1 MMHRDTIQFV
11 KHESRKFIKTTT
23 QHVVDILQI
32 EMKYLLEQQLKY
44 QEKMMEKDNQMRDL
58 CERVKE
64 QNWLIAQY
72 AIKFA
77 ASNQLFEFRL
87 QHIDLLNNDP

>member
-1 MMHRDTIQFV
+1 
-11 KHESRKFIKTTT
+11 
-23 QHVVDILQI
+23 
-32 EMKYLLEQQLKY
+32 
-44 QEKMMEKDNQMRDL
+44 MMEKDNQMRDL
-58 CERVKE
+58 CERIKE